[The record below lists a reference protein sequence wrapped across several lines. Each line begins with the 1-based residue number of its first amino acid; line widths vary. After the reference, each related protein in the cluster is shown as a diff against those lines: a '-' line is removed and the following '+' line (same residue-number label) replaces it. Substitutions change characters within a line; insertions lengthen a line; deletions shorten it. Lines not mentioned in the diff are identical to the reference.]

1 MVNTLIIMLM
11 MLATNQAPSLVTA
24 ANIATYLN
32 NTAMTRTAGGTS
44 TSDGGVANVNETL
57 SDAAKESPLFTVE
70 ELYSPFAVVK
80 TYFRETKRL
89 DFTFSCRHQK

>member
-1 MVNTLIIMLM
+1 MLM

-44 TSDGGVANVNETL
+44 DGDVANVSENL
-57 SDAAKESPLFTVE
+57 SDAAKESSIFTVE